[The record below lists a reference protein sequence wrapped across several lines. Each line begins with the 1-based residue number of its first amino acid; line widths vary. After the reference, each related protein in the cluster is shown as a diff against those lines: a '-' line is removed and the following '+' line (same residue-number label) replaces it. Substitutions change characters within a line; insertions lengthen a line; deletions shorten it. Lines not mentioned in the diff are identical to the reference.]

1 MSSSNKN
8 FSEESIR
15 FRPQKNKSRPRTKD
29 SPTYKDLTKGIV
41 VTVDRGRFTV
51 VLPDFENKQIF
62 AIKARALG
70 RKGVVVG
77 DHVGLTGVNLERS
90 EDLARIVEINER
102 KHILRKSSDDSDSS
116 EKILV
121 TNASQIGIVVAI
133 ANPEPQ
139 LRFIDRALMAA
150 LDADAKPLLIITKK
164 DLADPKWLI
173 NLYQDFGFPI
183 IAIDQNSDLANLL
196 QLLKDNWT
204 VLIGASGVGKSTL
217 VNRLAPEAKR
227 ITGEVS
233 EVTGK
238 GKHTSTNVYAFAIS
252 EDTWIIDSPGLRSFG
267 LAHLSNETALA
278 AMPELN
284 QIAIDCPKSCTHQDQ
299 NCEIARVAER
309 DEKIKIRFDS
319 LKRILQSIKSDY

>member
-29 SPTYKDLTKGIV
+29 SPNYKNLTKGIV

-51 VLPDFENKQIF
+51 VLPDFEYKQIF

-77 DHVGLTGVNLERS
+77 DRVGLTGVNLERS

-164 DLADPKWLI
+164 DLGDPKWLFE
-173 NLYQDFGFPI
+173 LYLVFGFHI
-183 IAIDQNSDLANLL
+183 IALDQNSDLAILL
-196 QLLKDNWT
+196 QLLKDNLT

-252 EDTWIIDSPGLRSFG
+252 KDTWIIDSPGLRSFG

-299 NCEIARVAER
+299 DCEIARVAER